1 MCTVALGLSSQGPK
15 KHQFRMTATMLH
27 TGPKESKSSWQ
38 GRSRYIKGLVNLSAN
53 GEHVTKPSTYQQI
66 SIKYLYSMLLRT
78 WFHHVSHK
86 GRASSRNFEPGL
98 FQSCANSKEG
108 NHIDIARAQTSNSK
122 GFSDVSFLPM
132 HARNSIL
139 LQKIAPKPGQHDAQ
153 HLTQTRK
160 LVRNPCFFTRDI
172 KGGAQYPTKTGFK
185 KGFPQCT

>member
-1 MCTVALGLSSQGPK
+1 MSQN
-15 KHQFRMTATMLH
+15 HQH
-27 TGPKESKSSWQ
+27 ISK
-38 GRSRYIKGLVNLSAN
+38 Y
-53 GEHVTKPSTYQQI
+53 QI
-66 SIKYLYSMLLRT
+66 SILNATANRT

-86 GRASSRNFEPGL
+86 WRASSRNFEPGL

-122 GFSDVSFLPM
+122 GFSDVSFLPL

-153 HLTQTRK
+153 HLTKTRK
-160 LVRNPCFFTRDI
+160 LVRNPCFFTRDT

-185 KGFPQCT
+185 KGFPQCTWSLSVYISSFWPFLQSTNKGILGTAHFFCDASDNCSATFSPAPTRKPSA